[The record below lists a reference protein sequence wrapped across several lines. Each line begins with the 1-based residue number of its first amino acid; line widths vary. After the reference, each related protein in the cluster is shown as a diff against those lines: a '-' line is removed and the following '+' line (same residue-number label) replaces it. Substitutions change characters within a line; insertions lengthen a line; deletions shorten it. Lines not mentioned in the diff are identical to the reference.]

1 MKAFQIESFDKSSN
15 GIRLHLN
22 EKKSKLNL
30 LWGEYKENVASHC
43 SYKIAFPAGK
53 VVLQIESMDT
63 ILYL

>member
-30 LWGEYKENVASHC
+30 L
-43 SYKIAFPAGK
+43 
-53 VVLQIESMDT
+53 
-63 ILYL
+63 